1 MSEIGDRLR
10 EERERLGLNQQDFG
24 ALGGVARNAQS
35 RYEKGERAP
44 DTDYLEALR
53 KNGVDIVYVLT
64 STRMGASGSE
74 LPPDEA
80 ELIEAFRE
88 CSEEG
93 RKHLVAA
100 GKAFKSL
107 ATTYQG
113 VDDDKVMKLRVAEEP
128 SDFSY

>member
-53 KNGVDIVYVLT
+53 QSGVDIVYVLIG
-64 STRMGASGSE
+64 TRLGASGSE

-88 CSEEG
+88 CTEEG

-100 GKAFKSL
+100 GQAFKAL
-107 ATTYQG
+107 APTYQSVDVNG
-113 VDDDKVMKLRVAEEP
+113 VVKLHAAEDEGNFG
-128 SDFSY
+128 S